1 MVSIFDK
8 VPKKLSVNDQK
19 GTLKNGNPLDP
30 DFGVEIS
37 GNNFDHKKHTVGFIL
52 SPISGP

>member
-1 MVSIFDK
+1 MT
-8 VPKKLSVNDQK
+8 KKALE
-19 GTLKNGNPLDP
+19 KNGNPLDP